1 MSYTID
7 VIEQSQ
13 KIVAHLLLHHELD
26 ESGGKELY
34 RSYCDSPEVQN
45 LVASQA
51 EALNVYIERYEDVIY
66 LMPKEDNTS
75 LGFSKSQLK
84 LALCRSG
91 AQDSDYYLAL
101 FSILV
106 LIALFYD
113 GCGIQSRTRDFLKF
127 GHWQNAVSEYLQKGM
142 YRLSEDEQNESGI
155 LFTAMNRAYESLKS
169 EENLTKKKNTKEGFL
184 GTILR
189 FLREQKLV
197 QYSDDEII
205 KPGRKFDHLMNWNLL
220 DRANYERVM
229 ATMRELDREQD

>member
-1 MSYTID
+1 MSYTFD

-13 KIVAHLLLHHELD
+13 KIIAYLLSRHELS
-26 ESGGKELY
+26 ESGGKDLY
-34 RSYCDSPEVQN
+34 KSYCDSESVQN

-51 EALNVYIERYEDVIY
+51 EALDARVERYEDVIY
-66 LMPKEDNTS
+66 LMPKEDNTF
-75 LGFSKSQLK
+75 LGFSKSQLR

-91 AQDSDYYLAL
+91 ADDSDYYLAL

-127 GHWQNAVSEYLQKGM
+127 GHWQNAISEYLQKGI
-142 YRLSEDEQNESGI
+142 YRLSEEEQNESGL

-169 EENLTKKKNTKEGFL
+169 EENLSQKRSTKEGFL
-184 GTILR
+184 NTILR

-205 KPGRKFDHLMNWNLL
+205 KPSRKFDHFMNWNLL

-229 ATMRELDREQD
+229 ATMRELDREQN